1 MANRSAALGAGVIA
15 LGLLG
20 SGVATAQGVLC
31 LPGVNPR
38 RIDGDLDIVTRCEL
52 EGTDV
57 RGDVHLFTGGSLTAR
72 NVRIRG
78 SLTGNSA
85 DFVNMNGGRID
96 RGLDLEQMV
105 GDLIRFEGAEL
116 HGGVSLVANRS
127 RLELVDNQIDREMDV
142 LANVGGVL
150 LTGNTIENLRC
161 EDNAPAPLGADNQ
174 IANLR
179 DDDGG
184 NQCANLAL
192 EPPPETPPPPE
203 SPPPETPPPE
213 TPPPET
219 PPPQTPPPQT
229 PPPSAP
235 PPATPPADPTPSAT
249 FVPDPNGGGGGAVG
263 AWWLL
268 LLPFAVWRRR
278 K

>member
-1 MANRSAALGAGVIA
+1 MANFSGALRTGVIA

-20 SGVATAQGVLC
+20 SGVAAAQGLLC
-31 LPGVNPR
+31 LPGMNPR

-57 RGDVHLFTGGSLTAR
+57 RGDVHLFTGGSLVAR
-72 NVRIRG
+72 DVRIRG

-96 RGLDLEQMV
+96 RGLELEQMV
-105 GDLIRFEGAEL
+105 GDLIRFEGANL
-116 HGGVSLVANRS
+116 GGGVSLVGNRS
-127 RLELVDNQIDREMDV
+127 RLEFVDNEIQRDMDV

-179 DDDGG
+179 DEDDGG

-192 EPPPETPPPPE
+192 EPPETPPPPE
-203 SPPPETPPPE
+203 PPPPES
-213 TPPPET
+213 

-229 PPPSAP
+229 PPPSSP
-235 PPATPPADPTPSAT
+235 PPATPPPSTPPADPAPSAN
-249 FVPDPNGGGGGAVG
+249 FVPDPNGGGGGSMG
-263 AWWLL
+263 LLWLA
-268 LLPFAVWRRR
+268 LLPFAAWRRAAR